1 MIVYLDS
8 SALVK
13 LFVCESGTEPVQR
26 IAASSRVQ
34 VTSEP
39 AYVEIRSALARRER
53 EGTIDRSDFSALLR
67 EFDEAWSGF
76 FLIPLDRHPL
86 HEAGDLEQGHRLR
99 AYDAIHLAAGLR
111 WRRGRGSPPR
121 LLVLIGRSSRRRPP
135 SICTGSKSSNL
146 KGRESPFTWVL
157 RRRLCR

>member
-13 LFVCESGTEPVQR
+13 LFIRESGTELVQR
-26 IAASSRVQ
+26 TVASSRVQ
-34 VTSEP
+34 ATCEL

-53 EGTIDRSDFSALLR
+53 EGTLDRSDFSALLR

-76 FLIPLDRHPL
+76 FLIPVDRHL
-86 HEAGDLEQGHRLR
+86 IQEAGDLAQGHRLR

-111 WRRGRGSPPR
+111 VAARTGKSVTFACFDRALATAAASLNLRGLG
-121 LLVLIGRSSRRRPP
+121 V
-135 SICTGSKSSNL
+135 
-146 KGRESPFTWVL
+146 E
-157 RRRLCR
+157 